1 MPSCPPDRLDVI
13 REGRKGK
20 GRKGLG
26 IGRGKR
32 RLSNGAGRDGKG

>member
-26 IGRGKR
+26 IGREEKEVIER
-32 RLSNGAGRDGKG
+32 SREGRK